1 MPAPAFDQSL
11 YLALFPFLAGGLSL
25 DLDGMLVGAKVAYTP
40 YKAQIPVTSIPV
52 YPLGTFQVTLTAG
65 ISLGW

>member
-1 MPAPAFDQSL
+1 
-11 YLALFPFLAGGLSL
+11 
-25 DLDGMLVGAKVAYTP
+25 MLVGAKVAYTP

>member
-1 MPAPAFDQSL
+1 VTP
-11 YLALFPFLAGGLSL
+11 LFAGG
-25 DLDGMLVGAKVAYTP
+25 VP
-40 YKAQIPVTSIPV
+40 YPQIDTKEEIRIPVTSIPV